1 MLSTDPKPQLILIG
15 FPVFVKGVP
24 ADWGDSAR
32 FFLIDTQM
40 TYARF
45 LYNCSRPEVPLIRGL
60 PFVDVVAEFVASKQ
74 GTDFVND
81 LHHRSD
87 NIFSAFDY
95 TAAAPSGVAENL
107 SDLIVAKVVDFAA
120 SMLAVVAK
128 RVYCKMADLVAYYY

>member
-1 MLSTDPKPQLILIG
+1 MI
-15 FPVFVKGVP
+15 
-24 ADWGDSAR
+24 
-32 FFLIDTQM
+32 
-40 TYARF
+40 YARF
-45 LYNCSRPEVPLIRGL
+45 LYNCSRPEGPLIQGL

-74 GTDFVND
+74 DTDFVND

-95 TAAAPSGVAENL
+95 TAAVAPSGVAENL

-120 SMLAVVAK
+120 SMSAVVAR